1 MKKYFL
7 IVMLIIPALIW
18 AEDMSFEATVHMHI
32 PNTENFIQDIGF
44 TSEPEKVGANGTAP
58 TKVDSLSITVGDSEY
73 DDIYVYWIL
82 KGGAPLTISL
92 YMEDV
97 LSMGNNTID
106 WSASWDKFRS
116 DISGAE
122 ETVSIGYLTGEYG
135 KNNSGI
141 VLDRSK
147 VISVTDTGSTPIAIS
162 VNAHNDLVAGEYSGT
177 LVLLIDSVN

>member
-7 IVMLIIPALIW
+7 IVMLMIPAIIW
-18 AEDMSFEATVHMHI
+18 AEDMSFEATVHMRI

-44 TSEPEKVGANGTAP
+44 TAEPEKVGVSGTAP
-58 TKVDSLSITVGDSEY
+58 SKLDSVSITVGDT
-73 DDIYVYWIL
+73 DANNIYVYWIL

-92 YMEDV
+92 YMEDI
-97 LSMGNNTID
+97 LIKGNDTLD
-106 WSASWDKFRS
+106 WTASWDKVCS

-122 ETVSIGYLTGEYG
+122 ETVTIGFMAGEYG
-135 KNNSGI
+135 ENNSGI

-162 VNAHNDLVAGEYSGT
+162 VNAHNDLVAGEYSGK
-177 LVLLIDSVN
+177 LVLLVDSVN